1 MTIDTTG
8 TETALA
14 PDLLAEVGRPA
25 VLMENYRNT
34 PQGNADRYWAMHA
47 GEVLLHQGAG
57 RGGTFYSSRG
67 DGRWARNE
75 GATAGDEFRR
85 ARDVV
90 AEMYRRAGTLMAEGK
105 RTEDEALQ
113 SRAKALFKWA
123 DKSDAS
129 FHAMDMVRSAC
140 LSYNAVVDP
149 DEAFDMDTALLGLPD
164 TLLELGEGCVFQR
177 EIRPND
183 RVTYSTGVGYD
194 PGILDKSR
202 EPALI
207 REFLDTFIGTGKEG
221 AERARLIFKA
231 LGTALLGGN
240 SYRLLIILQG
250 KSGTNGKTQLVEA
263 LRAALGDYAGIGT
276 PSIFRGNLEDKPR
289 PDVISLLKKRVAF
302 LAEASKAWELHS
314 DRVKAITGG
323 DGVKLRRMRTDDFLE
338 VIPQFTPVIYT
349 NEMPRVHGA
358 DRALQRRMLVID
370 FERQPLVEDPSIK
383 QRFLAS
389 EEVRTW
395 LLAALVRGY
404 LEASADGVADIKEA
418 FAALSEKA
426 FNEVSHLG
434 EFFEW
439 LDGTDQ
445 LQFVPDTPEGRSWGI
460 KSRYMGVKEFHERY
474 QYWCKAHGN
483 IQDKKDI
490 LNYRE
495 FNSQL
500 RDTRGWVSI
509 KNAGMRWEGYL
520 LSSALSVMVP
530 QG

>member
-1 MTIDTTG
+1 MTIDT
-8 TETALA
+8 A
-14 PDLLAEVGRPA
+14 PDLLAGVGTPT
-25 VLMENYRNT
+25 VPMEDYRNT
-34 PQGNADRYWAMHA
+34 TNGNADRYWAMHA

-57 RGGTFYSSRG
+57 KGSMFYSVRP
-67 DGRWARNE
+67 DGRWQRSE
-75 GATAGDEFRR
+75 GNGAGDEYRR
-85 ARDVV
+85 ARDTVN
-90 AEMYRRAGTLMAEGK
+90 AMRARGFVLHKEAK
-105 RTEDEALQ
+105 LNEDEAGVK
-113 SRAKALFKWA
+113 RASALLKWA
-123 DKSDAS
+123 DQSDS
-129 FHAMDMVRSAC
+129 LFHGTDMARSAC
-140 LSYNAVVDP
+140 LTYNATVDP
-149 DEAFDMDTALLGLPD
+149 DEAFDMNPELLALPEG
-164 TLLELGEGCVFQR
+164 LLELGEGRVLQR
-177 EIRPND
+177 EIRPDD
-183 RVTYSTGVGYD
+183 RVTFSTGVGYD
-194 PGILDKSR
+194 PGILHKDR

-276 PSIFRGNLEDKPR
+276 PSIFRGNLEDRPR

-323 DGVKLRRMRTDDFLE
+323 DGVKLRRMRTDDFIE
-338 VIPQFTPVIYT
+338 KIPQFTPVIYT

-370 FERQPLVEDPSIK
+370 FERQPAVEDPSVK

-404 LEASADGVADIKEA
+404 LEASADGVADVKEA

-445 LQFVPDTPEGRSWGI
+445 LELVAEEDRIRGI

-483 IQDKKDI
+483 IQDKKDV

>member
-1 MTIDTTG
+1 MTI
-8 TETALA
+8 ETDETA
-14 PDLLAEVGRPA
+14 PDLLAGVGPVTFA
-25 VLMENYRNT
+25 LEDYRNT
-34 PQGNADRYWAMHA
+34 TNGNADRYWAMHA
-47 GEVLLHQGAG
+47 GQVLLHQG
-57 RGGTFYSSRG
+57 GGKGAVFFSSRP
-67 DGRWARNE
+67 DGRWQRNE
-75 GATAGDEFRR
+75 GGEAGDEYRR
-85 ARDVV
+85 ARDTVN
-90 AEMYRRAGTLMAEGK
+90 AMRNRGFFLLKQGK
-105 RTEDEALQ
+105 AAEDEAMTQ
-113 SRAKALFKWA
+113 QGAALLKWS
-123 DKSDAS
+123 DKSDS
-129 FHAMDMVRSAC
+129 LFHCMDMARSAC
-140 LSYNAVVDP
+140 LTYNAVVDP
-149 DEAFDMDTALLGLPD
+149 DEAFDMDAGLLGLPEG
-164 TLLELGEGCVFQR
+164 LLELGEGCVFKR
-177 EIRPND
+177 EIRPDD
-183 RVTYSTGVGYD
+183 RVTFSTGVDYD
-194 PGILDKSR
+194 PDILRKDR

-263 LRAALGDYAGIGT
+263 LRSALGDYAGIGT
-276 PSIFRGNLEDKPR
+276 PSIFRGNLEDRPR

-302 LAEASKAWELHS
+302 LAEASKAWELHA

-323 DGVKLRRMRTDDFLE
+323 DGVKLRRMRTDEFIE
-338 VIPQFTPVIYT
+338 KIPQFTPVIYT

-370 FERQPLVEDPSIK
+370 FEMQPLVEDPSIK

-389 EEVRTW
+389 EEVRMW

-404 LEASADGVADIKEA
+404 LEASADGVADVKEA

-439 LDGTDQ
+439 LDGSDQ
-445 LQFVPDTPEGRSWGI
+445 LELVAEDDRVRGI

-483 IQDKKDI
+483 IQDKKDV

-509 KNAGMRWEGYL
+509 KNAGLRWEGYL
-520 LSSALSVMVP
+520 LSSALSVMMP
-530 QG
+530 